1 MKKFSQKILII
12 KSLALSKYIILI
24 NYIIFIEISLKLYKI
39 IFSLHLF
46 CILDNIQKEIDKKNN
61 YE

>member
-46 CILDNIQKEIDKKNN
+46 CILDNIQKEIDKKNI